1 MDQNSVLLCPQTRV
15 HETQQS
21 IYKGQH
27 SMLNLQD
34 HRRIPHWQLALAVL
48 QALMTPPKLQPFVKE
63 SPWWRS
69 SNAEQPIISYLN
81 RWPTATPFL
90 PTYYTSC
97 PGKHTFVSKRW
108 LSWGDLSFLGQLG
121 SECVSDG
128 PHSGISS
135 FRPTGQAWCWGLVIS
150 LLPVEWAMQ
159 IQPTA
164 SSVYGCC
171 LGLGTCHNP

>member
-1 MDQNSVLLCPQTRV
+1 
-15 HETQQS
+15 
-21 IYKGQH
+21 
-27 SMLNLQD
+27 MLNLQD

-63 SPWWRS
+63 SPWWQS

-97 PGKHTFVSKRW
+97 PGKHNFVSKRW

-121 SECVSDG
+121 SGSWAQNVSLMG
-128 PHSGISS
+128 HIQGSQVL
-135 FRPTGQAWCWGLVIS
+135 GQQARLDVGDWLLVFYQWNGQCKFNQ
-150 LLPVEWAMQ
+150 LLPQSMAAAWAWEHAT
-159 IQPTA
+159 I
-164 SSVYGCC
+164 
-171 LGLGTCHNP
+171 HNI